1 MTIKE
6 SSIPEWKLAEYVL
19 CERNDYPSSFLCR
32 NHKHLL
38 SKVNRVITN
47 TFFNNEQKNLGG
59 HSTKKTILKI

>member
-19 CERNDYPSSFLCR
+19 RGRNDYPSSFLCR

-47 TFFNNEQKNLGG
+47 TFFNNEQKKLGG